1 MDSPMSPTLLN
12 GLNPT
17 YQAPVSSPGLAPAPV
32 SGIGGLAP
40 QSPSAEPFTGAS
52 SSAEPAPRVVIPNPQ
67 MTEKA
72 KRRRFT
78 KAYKLRIVDEADE
91 CTGRGELGALL
102 RREGLYASTLANF
115 RRQEAEGLLDPAVTR
130 KPRASKDPELV
141 ASRAQRLELERDN
154 RDLRRKLARAE
165 RIIAIQKKAAI
176 LLGETLQDMSLDEM
190 D

>member
-1 MDSPMSPTLLN
+1 MDSPMSSTLLN
-12 GLNPT
+12 GLNST
-17 YQAPVSSPGLAPAPV
+17 YRAPASSPGLAPD
-32 SGIGGLAP
+32 SGSGNGGLAP
-40 QSPSAEPFTGAS
+40 HSQSAEPLTGSVSAAFS
-52 SSAEPAPRVVIPNPQ
+52 SPLAIPDPQ

-72 KRRRFT
+72 KRRRFS